1 MEQTWIINEV
11 LLTGRSYSHMEER
24 YNLPRATL
32 CKWVKQFSETGRV
45 MGKRGRPLR
54 VDKDLIDALELSTT
68 DQASAENLKKKI
80 QEAAKTTAARRN
92 IAPVLNKQV
101 SNRTVKRYIV
111 GLKAKMKNSEVRN
124 PHHPRSFEA

>member
-1 MEQTWIINEV
+1 MPRNGPSPFQRRKLDLKGALLTVMEQTWIINEV

-68 DQASAENLKKKI
+68 DQASAEN
-80 QEAAKTTAARRN
+80 
-92 IAPVLNKQV
+92 
-101 SNRTVKRYIV
+101 
-111 GLKAKMKNSEVRN
+111 
-124 PHHPRSFEA
+124 